1 MLYGVYTISLSLE
14 VPCTSS
20 QRSCEIN
27 IPRSFT
33 RSSCVWYM
41 DLWFTILF
49 QFSMKKKNADYA
61 ENSGMENKSFNSL
74 RHFLFQHDQNA
85 TASQKPCSEL
95 CFDFDKARWYFLFI
109 LNLWKS
115 VLKKTGF
122 IRGMKAYKSFL
133 PVTRYAANPTET
145 QLTIVL
151 KSEVS
156 NLVVCSW
163 IGDLL
168 FYLIHRKHQ
177 Q

>member
-1 MLYGVYTISLSLE
+1 MVSIRFHFLWKFHVRLHSVHVRLTYLDLSLAARAFDTWIYGL
-14 VPCTSS
+14 P
-20 QRSCEIN
+20 SCF
-27 IPRSFT
+27 SFP
-33 RSSCVWYM
+33 W
-41 DLWFTILF
+41 
-49 QFSMKKKNADYA
+49 KKKNADYA

-163 IGDLL
+163 IGDFL
-168 FYLIHRKHQ
+168 FYLIHRKH
-177 Q
+177 